1 MAIVKMK
8 KLRLMAVR
16 SDKEE
21 LLRELLRHGCVE
33 ISEPE
38 ELRDEALGVA
48 LKRESSQQMT
58 WRGRQQDLQNAL
70 AVLGRYAP
78 AKGKLLAPKRE
89 ASGDSLLGEELLQR
103 ELPVAE
109 TILQQNDAIRRSQA
123 EESRLRSAIAGLQPW
138 KELELPLETAGTER
152 SAVQLGTV
160 PLRSELLKAQEALA
174 DAVDEAE
181 LFEIASD
188 KSQRYLV
195 LVSIKER
202 LADALEALRP
212 FGFSAFSPNGV
223 TGTAKQNIERMERE
237 LTRQAE
243 ERKACEQK
251 IVELSSHRDSLKQAA
266 DAAGTQLALCEAQ
279 DKLCGTES
287 VVILQGWMPAER
299 EAELTQVFER
309 CGCAWEC
316 EEPAEDEYPE
326 VPVQLKNNAFT
337 NSMNMVTNMYAL
349 PQYGTV
355 DPNPLMAPFFIL
367 FFGLMMAD
375 MGYGLLMIL
384 AAIVYLK
391 KVRPEGGALATWQL
405 VLYGGISTFAMGV
418 LTGGFFSD
426 SIEKIVNLVNPSA
439 NFHLWHL
446 FSPET
451 DSTLVLYGSMVLGV
465 LHLNTGMA
473 VSFRQKW
480 KAGDKAGA
488 LFEEGSL
495 WIMLLGIILF
505 ALSLAVKGFP
515 GQLGLAVIIVGTLLL
530 LYGSGRSAKGFGK
543 VTAAF
548 GCIYNTATGWFGDVL
563 SYSRIMALMLAGG
576 VVGKVFNT
584 VAIMPAE
591 SSGLNVWTGLAF
603 AIIFLLGHAMNFALN
618 LLGCYVHDLRLQCL
632 EFFGKFYVD
641 GGRPFRPLT
650 YSQTYVKAK
659 D

>member
-38 ELRDEALGVA
+38 ALSDEALGA
-48 LKRESSQQMT
+48 SLKRESSRQMT
-58 WRGRQQDLQNAL
+58 WRSRQQDLQNAL
-70 AVLGRYAP
+70 TVLGRYAP
-78 AKGKLLAPKRE
+78 AKGKLLAPKPT
-89 ASGDSLLGEELLQR
+89 ASGESLLTEELIKT
-103 ELPVAE
+103 ELPVAGQ
-109 TILQQNDAIRRSQA
+109 ILQQNDAIRRAQT
-123 EESRLRSAIAGLQPW
+123 EESRLKSAIASLQPW
-138 KELELPLETAGTER
+138 KGLELPLETAGTER
-152 SAVQLGTV
+152 CAVQLGTV
-160 PLRSELLKAQEALA
+160 PLRTELLKAQEALA
-174 DAVDEAE
+174 EASDEAE
-181 LFEIASD
+181 LFEISSD
-188 KSQRYLV
+188 KGQRYLL
-195 LVSIKER
+195 LVAMKEQ

-212 FGFSAFSPNGV
+212 FGFSAFSPNGL
-223 TGTAKQNIERMERE
+223 TGTAQQNIDRMDRE
-237 LTRQAE
+237 LGELAA
-243 ERKACEQK
+243 ERKNCEQT
-251 IVELSSHRDSLKQAA
+251 IVELASHRAALKQAS

-299 EAELTQVFER
+299 EEELARVFER
-309 CGCAWEC
+309 FDCAWEC

-375 MGYGLLMIL
+375 MGYGILMIL
-384 AAIVYLK
+384 AAIVYLL
-391 KVRPEGGALATWQL
+391 KVKPEGGALATWQL

-426 SIEKIVNLVNPSA
+426 SLEKIVNLVNPAA

-451 DSTLVLYGSMVLGV
+451 DSTMVLYGSMVLGV

-473 VSFRQKW
+473 VSFARKW

-488 LFEEGSL
+488 FFEEGSL

-505 ALSLAVKGFP
+505 ALSMIVKGFP
-515 GQLGLAVIIVGTLLL
+515 GQIGLGVLIIGTVLLL
-530 LYGSGRSAKGFGK
+530 LGSGRNAKGFGK

-591 SSGLNVWTGLAF
+591 SNGLNVWTGLAF
-603 AIIFLLGHAMNFALN
+603 AVIFLLGHAMNFALN